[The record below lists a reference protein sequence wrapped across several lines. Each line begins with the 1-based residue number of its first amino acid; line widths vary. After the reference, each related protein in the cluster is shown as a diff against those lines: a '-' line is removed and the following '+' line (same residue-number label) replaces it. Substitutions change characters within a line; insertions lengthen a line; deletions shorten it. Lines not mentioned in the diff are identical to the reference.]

1 MVKEDGTGLV
11 FPAQVAGGEVCS
23 DVTEGG
29 SSKQGIDNGVDDG
42 VGVRVTGEAKFKGD
56 RDATKHEWTV
66 CGKCVNIVTK
76 ANTHGH
82 VLYPCMKASARNRSS
97 SVVILIL
104 VYAPGKITTGWPSCS
119 IRVASSVTS
128 PMAPGLWCAWCIKRK
143 ENTCWVLM
151 AMSCEIS
158 RVAATSS
165 VRTSWRVS
173 LM

>member
-29 SSKQGIDNGVDDG
+29 SAKQGIDNGVDDG
-42 VGVRVTGEAKFKGD
+42 VSVRVTGEAKFKGD
-56 RDATKHEWTV
+56 RNATKHEWTV
-66 CGKCVNIVTK
+66 CGKCMNIVTK

-104 VYAPGKITTGWPSCS
+104 VYAPGKIATWCPSCS
-119 IRVASSVTS
+119 IKVASSVPFSTAA
-128 PMAPGLWCAWCIKRK
+128 MLWRAWCIKRQ
-143 ENTCWVLM
+143 EHPCGVLL
-151 AMSCEIS
+151 AQCC
-158 RVAATSS
+158 
-165 VRTSWRVS
+165 
-173 LM
+173 